1 MKFIKSIFI
10 IFFSISL
17 ICSAQE
23 TPNTTPKKR
32 PDFVLVFTKTE
43 GYRHESIS
51 TGVKALRELGR
62 KNNFIVIRTESSED
76 FTERNLKNYQL
87 VVFLST
93 TGDVLDAEEEKA
105 FENYINGGGS
115 FLGIHA
121 AADTEYDWNWY
132 GKLVGGYFESHPNN
146 PNVIQASV
154 QLVDGTH
161 SSTKHLPETWVRN
174 DEWYNYKNLNSEVN
188 VTLNLDE
195 SSYVGGTN
203 GAQHPIAWHHQVGA
217 GRAYYS
223 GGGHTNESYA
233 ENNFIQHLLGAIEW
247 CLNRS

>member
-10 IFFSISL
+10 IFFSFSL
-17 ICSAQE
+17 ISSAQE
-23 TPNTTPKKR
+23 TPNTTSKKR

-93 TGDVLDAEEEKA
+93 TGNVLDAEEEKA

-146 PNVIQASV
+146 PNVIKATV
-154 QLVDGTH
+154 QLVDATH
-161 SSTKHLPETWVRN
+161 SSTKHLPETWVRH

-203 GAQHPIAWHHQVGA
+203 GDQHPIAWYHQVGE

-223 GGGHTNESYA
+223 GGGHTNESYS
-233 ENNFIQHLLGAIEW
+233 ESNFIQHLLGAIEW